1 MGGVGGERSLKKV
14 IHLIL
19 MCMFLEIRRKNC
31 FLFHIAHNQ
40 YHDMAS
46 HISIFILTIRL
57 ILKLCLLLILA
68 SHFKVAS
75 GTVLLSDTT
84 LTLSNV
90 RAEILN
96 KKHNILANNCKFL
109 KK

>member
-1 MGGVGGERSLKKV
+1 MGGVGSKRSLKKV
-14 IHLIL
+14 IHLII

-31 FLFHIAHNQ
+31 FLFHIANYQ

-96 KKHNILANNCKFL
+96 K
-109 KK
+109 